1 LNVLPDSSLIFYEVR
16 SSAGIS
22 NLVWFNHSS
31 L

>member
-1 LNVLPDSSLIFYEVR
+1 LNVLPDSSLIFYEVWN
-16 SSAGIS
+16 SAGIS